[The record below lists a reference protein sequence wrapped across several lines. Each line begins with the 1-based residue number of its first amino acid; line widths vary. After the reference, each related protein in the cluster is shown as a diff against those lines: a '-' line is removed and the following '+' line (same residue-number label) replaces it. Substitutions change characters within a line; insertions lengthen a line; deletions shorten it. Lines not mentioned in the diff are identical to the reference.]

1 MKDANY
7 INFLERVVLALLKER
22 EEPQGYCHDIEL
34 EVDPDGVMTRETVA
48 VYNLKKL
55 IEERSRQ

>member
-1 MKDANY
+1 VKDANY

-22 EEPQGYCHDIEL
+22 EKPQGYWHDVEL
-34 EVDPDGVMTRETVA
+34 EVDTDGVMARETVA

-55 IEERSRQ
+55 IEERRRR